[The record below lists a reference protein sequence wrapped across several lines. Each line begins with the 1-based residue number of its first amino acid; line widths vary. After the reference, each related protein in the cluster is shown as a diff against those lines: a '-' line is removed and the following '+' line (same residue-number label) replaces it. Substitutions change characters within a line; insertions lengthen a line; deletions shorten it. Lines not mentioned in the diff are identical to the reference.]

1 MKTKATLT
9 LLALT
14 TVAGLLLLAVAPA
27 MAQPPQGARGQGGPH
42 GKARPSPEALFDR
55 FDKNDNGKLS
65 ADELPERIAE
75 KLIEHAD
82 ADGDGA
88 VTLEE
93 LEAARPE
100 RPGGPG
106 GPRGRGG
113 PGGPRGGRLAPE
125 DLIEKFDEN
134 GSTELT
140 ENEVPERLWERLSKA
155 DANGNGAVT
164 LEELKET
171 RAQMGDKPRGPA
183 ALFERF
189 DEDSDGTLTQDE
201 LPERAAEHLMQLDAD
216 GDGAL
221 TPEEL
226 AAAGGNLGKGRGGR
240 RGGGGFRGGGNC
252 PAGCPGPKPE

>member
-14 TVAGLLLLAVAPA
+14 TIAGLLLLAVAPA
-27 MAQPPQGARGQGGPH
+27 MAQPPQGPRGPGGPH
-42 GKARPSPEALFDR
+42 AKGRPAPEALFDR
-55 FDKNDNGKLS
+55 FDKDDDGKLT

-75 KLIEHAD
+75 RMLEHAD

-93 LEAARPE
+93 LQAARPE

-106 GPRGRGG
+106 GPRG
-113 PGGPRGGRLAPE
+113 GRLTPE
-125 DLIEKFDEN
+125 ALIEKFDEN

-164 LEELKET
+164 LEELEAAKT
-171 RAQMGDKPRGPA
+171 QMADRPRGPE

-189 DEDSDGTLTQDE
+189 DEDSDGKLSQDE
-201 LPERAAEHLMQLDAD
+201 LPERAAEHLMKLDAD

-221 TPEEL
+221 TQEEL
-226 AAAGGNLGKGRGGR
+226 AAGRGKLGEGRGGR
-240 RGGGGFRGGGNC
+240 RGGGGGGFRGGGHW
-252 PAGCPGPKPE
+252 PAGGPGPKPE